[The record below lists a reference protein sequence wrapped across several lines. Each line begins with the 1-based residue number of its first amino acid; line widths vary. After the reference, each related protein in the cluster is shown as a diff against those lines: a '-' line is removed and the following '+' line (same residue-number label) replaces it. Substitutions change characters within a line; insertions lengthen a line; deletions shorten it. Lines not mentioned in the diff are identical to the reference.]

1 MTAHDAG
8 EIRELSAHRG
18 TQRRRFT
25 IPNGENMSQNSKPKA
40 GVSVRRIAFESRADL
55 LGYLNSHGVRWNE
68 LNKLKKK

>member
-1 MTAHDAG
+1 
-8 EIRELSAHRG
+8 
-18 TQRRRFT
+18 
-25 IPNGENMSQNSKPKA
+25 MSQNSKPKA